1 MTHSGSLPNRV
12 AEWHPLYLP
21 IALDQSG
28 IMAIKIIKKGICQGF
43 VAKLKLNT
51 AYRLFE

>member
-28 IMAIKIIKKGICQGF
+28 IMANKNHKKGDLSRVCCQAQ
-43 VAKLKLNT
+43 AKHCLSLI
-51 AYRLFE
+51 